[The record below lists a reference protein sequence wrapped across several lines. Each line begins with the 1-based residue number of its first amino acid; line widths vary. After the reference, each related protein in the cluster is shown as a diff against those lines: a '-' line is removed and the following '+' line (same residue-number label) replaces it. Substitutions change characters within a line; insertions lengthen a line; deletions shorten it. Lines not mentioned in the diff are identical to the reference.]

1 MRQQNGLT
9 LIETGLVLVIVGLLL
24 GAMLKGQELLNAAR
38 MRSLI
43 AFNDGFK
50 AAYFGFR
57 DRYRALPG
65 DYSGASASISNC
77 GSCENG
83 NYDGQI
89 LLAGGPD
96 ESTAAWEHLSKAGFI
111 NGSYTYR
118 AGDPVGATNTPVSPY
133 GSLVQLIYD
142 NAYQE
147 GVNTTGPTRHNLK
160 TGSNIPSNI
169 LAEVDRKT
177 DDGKA
182 TAGNVRFSPFGG
194 ADTSTGGCFYA
205 NGWNSNRP
213 AINCGAAY
221 LF

>member
-1 MRQQNGLT
+1 MRQQYGLT

-24 GAMLKGQELLNAAR
+24 GVMLKGQELLNIAR

-43 AFNDGFK
+43 AFNDGIRT
-50 AAYFGFR
+50 AYFGFR
-57 DRYRALPG
+57 DRYHSLPG
-65 DYSGASASISNC
+65 DYSGASANIPNC

-83 NYDGQI
+83 NSDGQI

-111 NGSYTYR
+111 TGSYTYR
-118 AGDPVGATNTPVSPY
+118 AGDPVGVANTPVNPY
-133 GSLVQLIYD
+133 GSLMQLIYD
-142 NAYQE
+142 DAYQE
-147 GVNTTGPTRHNLK
+147 GANTTGPIRHNLK
-160 TGSNIPSNI
+160 TGNNIPSDI
-169 LAEVDRKT
+169 LALVDRTT

-182 TAGNVRFSPFGG
+182 AEGQIRFSPFGG
-194 ADTSTGGCFYA
+194 ADTSANGCFYT

-213 AINCGAAY
+213 VTNCGAAY

>member
-1 MRQQNGLT
+1 MRKQHGLT
-9 LIETGLVLVIVGLLL
+9 LIETGLVLVVVGLLL
-24 GAMLKGQELLNAAR
+24 GVMLKGQELLNVAR

-43 AFNDGFK
+43 ALNDGIK

-65 DYSGASASISNC
+65 DYSSASANIPNC
-77 GSCENG
+77 GSCEIG
-83 NYDGQI
+83 NNDGQI

-111 NGSYTYR
+111 TGSYTYK
-118 AGDPVGATNTPVSPY
+118 AGDPVGATNTPVNPY
-133 GSLVQLIYD
+133 GSLMQLIYD
-142 NAYQE
+142 NAYQD
-147 GVNTTGPTRHNLK
+147 GNNTTGPIRHNLK
-160 TGSNIPSNI
+160 TGNMIPSNI
-169 LAEVDRKT
+169 LAEVDRKM

-182 TAGNVRFSPFGG
+182 TDGQFRFSPFGG
-194 ADTSTGGCFYA
+194 ADTGANECFFA

-213 AINCGAAY
+213 VTNCGAAH

>member
-1 MRQQNGLT
+1 MRRQNGLT

-43 AFNDGFK
+43 AFNDGIKTAFI
-50 AAYFGFR
+50 GFR

-65 DYSGASASISNC
+65 DYSGASASIPNC

-83 NYDGQI
+83 NNDGQI

-111 NGSYTYR
+111 TGSYTYR
-118 AGDPVGATNTPVSPY
+118 AGDPVGATNTPVNPY
-133 GSLVQLIYD
+133 GSLIQLIYD

-177 DDGKA
+177 DDGRA
-182 TAGNVRFSPFGG
+182 TDGHIRFSPFGG
-194 ADTSTGGCFYA
+194 ADTSTDGCFYA

-213 AINCGAAY
+213 ATNCGAAY